1 MVFVS
6 RSLSVG
12 LQCICRC
19 QSVFVSGSSSVFVLS
34 VFVVVVFVV
43 CLLVMIAVFVSGS
56 SSVFVSR
63 SLSVGLCQSVFNAYV
78 VVSGSSSVFVVVLVG
93 LSPVVARACCMRGL
107 CSICL
112 CSSLSRGQTQNMRLT
127 TCLIIRL
134 ISGAP
139 RELTVTRAQQGPTEE
154 FKRHLILTFSYLG
167 SRLEIHMHKYPSAI
181 SCSQHI

>member
-1 MVFVS
+1 MSLS
-6 RSLSVG
+6 RSVG
-12 LQCICRC
+12 LC
-19 QSVFVSGSSSVFVLS
+19 QSVFKAYGVTLQVNVR
-34 VFVVVVFVV
+34 
-43 CLLVMIAVFVSGS
+43 AVANFLKRSICEVESLTW
-56 SSVFVSR
+56 

-78 VVSGSSSVFVVVLVG
+78 VVSGCSSVFVVVLVG